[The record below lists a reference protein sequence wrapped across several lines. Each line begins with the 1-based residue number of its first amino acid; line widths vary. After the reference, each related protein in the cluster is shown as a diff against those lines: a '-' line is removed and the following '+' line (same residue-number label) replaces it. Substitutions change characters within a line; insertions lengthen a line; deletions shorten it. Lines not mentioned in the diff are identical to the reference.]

1 MGLVGRAEGM
11 AESEASVGS
20 KAGKVVEAEA
30 EEVGAVAAEAKAV
43 GAAGSAREAGAG
55 EGRVGE

>member
-1 MGLVGRAEGM
+1 MGRAEGM